1 MNPLQAV
8 TQTMRRIRSRPALA
22 VSIAL
27 AVLVLCGAGFLL
39 KSPPALAAV
48 DGAAARESLPV
59 AEVGRRDIRQQI
71 EVPGEF
77 RPYQEV
83 DVDAKVRGYVSKLHV
98 DIGDT
103 VKKGQVLAELEIPEL
118 ADDLRSADAAVN
130 VARQQAERARAQHDD
145 DQAIYQRLLG
155 VMHERPDLIA
165 QQDIDQARSKADGS
179 LAAQTAAEASI
190 KQATA
195 EQTRV
200 RDTEAYSKIY
210 APFDGVITARL
221 RDEGSLVGAASGTG
235 GNAIFHIS
243 EMNRL
248 RLVLEVPESTVPD
261 VAAGNIARVT
271 VSALQSSFDLP
282 VSRISHQLA
291 ESTRTMH
298 VEIDFDNS
306 KDLVAPGMYAQVE
319 LPLKIRSQVL
329 AIPLS
334 ALHDHASDSDTGKV
348 YVLDQDGQ
356 VQTHQVSV
364 GLAGPNHVEIKTG
377 LDAGELV
384 VVDVTPRLEKGVR
397 YAAKLVSEDM
407 NKG

>member
-8 TQTMRRIRSRPALA
+8 SQTMKRIRSRPATA
-22 VSIAL
+22 VAI
-27 AVLVLCGAGFLL
+27 VLVLLLLSGGTFLL
-39 KSPPALAAV
+39 KSPPALANTA
-48 DGAAARESLPV
+48 DAARESLPV
-59 AEVGRRDIRQQI
+59 VEVSRRDIRQQI

-83 DVDAKVRGYVSKLHV
+83 DVDAKVRGYVRKLHV

-118 ADDLRSADAAVN
+118 ADDLRSADAAIS

-155 VMHERPDLIA
+155 VMQERPQLIA
-165 QQDIDQARSKADGS
+165 QQDIDQAKARADGS
-179 LAAQTAAEASI
+179 LAAQTAAEAAI
-190 KQATA
+190 RQAAA

-221 RDEGSLVGAASGTG
+221 RDEGSLVGAAGDG
-235 GNAIFHIS
+235 AGNAIFHIS
-243 EMNRL
+243 EISKL

-261 VAAGNIARVT
+261 VAVGNSTRVT

-306 KDLVAPGMYAQVE
+306 RDQVAPGMYAQVE
-319 LPLKIRSQVL
+319 LPLKVRTQVL

-334 ALHDHASDSDTGKV
+334 ALRDHADGSDSGKV
-348 YVLDQDGQ
+348 YVLDGSGQ
-356 VQTHQVSV
+356 VQARPVGV

-377 LDAGELV
+377 LDAGEWV
-384 VVDVTPRLEKGVR
+384 VVDVTPRLEAGVR
-397 YAAKLVSEDM
+397 YVAKPIDEAMS
-407 NKG
+407 KG

>member
-8 TQTMRRIRSRPALA
+8 IQTMRRIRSRPALA
-22 VSIAL
+22 VSIAF
-27 AVLVLCGAGFLL
+27 AVLVLCGTGFLL

-48 DGAAARESLPV
+48 DDPAARESLPV
-59 AEVGRRDIRQQI
+59 AAVGRRDIRQQI

-118 ADDLRSADAAVN
+118 SDDLRSADAAVN

-155 VMHERPDLIA
+155 VMHERPELIA
-165 QQDIDQARSKADGS
+165 QQDIDQARAKADGS
-179 LAAQTAAEASI
+179 LAAQTAAEAAI

-221 RDEGSLVGAASGTG
+221 RDEGSLVGAASS

-261 VAAGNIARVT
+261 VAVGNTAKVT

-298 VEIDFDNS
+298 VEIDFDNA

-319 LPLKIRSQVL
+319 LPLKVRTQVL

-334 ALHDHASDSDTGKV
+334 ALHDHAEGSDTGKI
-348 YVLDQDGQ
+348 YVLDQGGQ
-356 VQTHQVSV
+356 VQARQVGV

-397 YAAKLVSEDM
+397 YVAKLVSEDV

>member
-1 MNPLQAV
+1 MK
-8 TQTMRRIRSRPALA
+8 RIRSRPALA

-27 AVLVLCGAGFLL
+27 AVLVLCGAAFLL
-39 KSPPALAAV
+39 KSPPALAAM
-48 DGAAARESLPV
+48 DDPAARQSLPV
-59 AEVGRRDIRQQI
+59 VQASRRDIRQQI
-71 EVPGEF
+71 EVSGEF
-77 RPYQEV
+77 HPYQEV

-155 VMHERPDLIA
+155 VMHERPELIA

-221 RDEGSLVGAASGTG
+221 RDEGSLVGAANS
-235 GNAIFHIS
+235 GNAIFHLSQI
-243 EMNRL
+243 NKL

-261 VAAGNIARVT
+261 VAVGNAAKVK
-271 VSALQSSFDLP
+271 VSALQTSFDLP

-298 VEIDFDNS
+298 VEIDFDNA

-319 LPLKIRSQVL
+319 LPLKVRTQVF
-329 AIPLS
+329 AVPLS
-334 ALHDHASDSDTGKV
+334 ALHDHADGSDTGKI
-348 YVLDQDGQ
+348 YVLGQDGEVQARQ
-356 VQTHQVSV
+356 VDV

-397 YAAKLVSEDM
+397 YVAKLVSEDV